1 MTNRKDLLDDAIM
14 RPGRLEVQI
23 EVTLPDE
30 KGRYDILTIH
40 TSKMLNNGYTTNI
53 NLDSIAKLSVNFT
66 GAEIESIVKNAVS
79 YSISRE
85 LDPSNLANAKNIK
98 PIITQDDLV
107 RGYQEIKPLFGSLSN
122 EIGIITSKEFTL
134 YSDNYNYIYDDI
146 INSLTPKNTQILY
159 DHIVN
164 ELEGIEV
171 SPDTDELELIA
182 SEQGHID
189 HVVVNSKNI
198 NRIVNDKESINE
210 LLDSSLSDLRSSLQS
225 LYDSSYNESLF
236 SEYYD
241 SVWDELSRYFIGD
254 KIFTEIPH
262 PYKKDVMV
270 EHISIEIANFYSNL
284 IEYLK
289 DNRSSSNYDTL
300 AYHGTYLTVL
310 AETHGCLRLVL
321 PDYADYRKTEKNINS
336 YFGDYV

>member
-1 MTNRKDLLDDAIM
+1 MANDILDIIDRFNDGDSEVLKYFGGYDTFFSFLKKKGLFNLLDPENGPNSEFWQNEYLLWLYENDIDTFNHYILKFLDDVKIINGKPYLVLTDVTELSKLFCKSN
-14 RPGRLEVQI
+14 RSVDWKTIEQI
-23 EVTLPDE
+23 LSGENDFM
-30 KGRYDILTIH
+30 YD
-40 TSKMLNNGYTTNI
+40 
-53 NLDSIAKLSVNFT
+53 
-66 GAEIESIVKNAVS
+66 
-79 YSISRE
+79 YSQNC
-85 LDPSNLANAKNIK
+85 D
-98 PIITQDDLV
+98 
-107 RGYQEIKPLFGSLSN
+107 
-122 EIGIITSKEFTL
+122 
-134 YSDNYNYIYDDI
+134 IYDDI
-146 INSLTPKNTQILY
+146 ISGLTPKNTQILY

-210 LLDSSLSDLRSSLQS
+210 LLDSSLPDLRSSLQS
-225 LYDSSYNESLF
+225 LYDSSYNEALF

-270 EHISIEIANFYSNL
+270 EHISIEIANFYSDL

-310 AETHGCLRLVL
+310 SETHGCLRLNL
-321 PDYADYRKTEKNINS
+321 PDYADYRKTENNINS